1 MYNAEL
7 SKEQVWRSSELHWD
21 NLMNE
26 IEQPPSNIQNTFQHH
41 EFSQNKYPFVQ
52 GKTKF
57 VDEETYTSNHKE
69 CKSVQA
75 NLNFN
80 INKSK
85 ITSKSTQWSVVW
97 NDKQAQVSLISAE
110 DVNKLITL
118 ELDRK
123 AFASEKSEFEKAR
136 SISLKQIEKYK
147 IKVDDSERL
156 LKEKDKQ
163 INQLTEELKNK

>member
-1 MYNAEL
+1 M
-7 SKEQVWRSSELHWD
+7 HWV
-21 NLMNE
+21 NIINW
-26 IEQPPSNIQNTFQHH
+26 IIQPSLNIQNTFQHH
-41 EFSQNKYPFVQ
+41 EFSQRKYTFVQ

-57 VDEETYTSNHKE
+57 VYEETYTRNHKV

-80 INKSK
+80 INKRK

-97 NDKQAQVSLISAE
+97 NYKQAQVSLISAE

-123 AFASEKSEFEKAR
+123 AFAYEKSEFEKAKN
-136 SISLKQIEKYK
+136 ISLKQIEKYK
-147 IKVDDSERL
+147 IKVDESERL